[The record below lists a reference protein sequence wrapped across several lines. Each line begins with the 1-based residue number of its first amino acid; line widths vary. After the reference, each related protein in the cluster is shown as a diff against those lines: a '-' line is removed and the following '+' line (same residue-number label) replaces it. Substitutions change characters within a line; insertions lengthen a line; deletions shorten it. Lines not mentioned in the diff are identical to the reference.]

1 MINPQFRIGHG
12 FDLHVFADGRKLIL
26 GGIEIPFERGL
37 LGHSDADCLLHA
49 LSDAILGACGLP
61 DIGTYF
67 PDNDPAFKDLNSSI
81 ILKRAIEEARNLGYR
96 CSNIDLTII
105 AQRPKIG
112 PHIAKMKEN
121 ISEIAGIDPSLIGI
135 KATTHEKIGSLGR
148 EEGIATHAVCLLA
161 AESS

>member
-12 FDLHVFADGRKLIL
+12 FDLHVLADGRKLIL

-37 LGHSDADCLLHA
+37 LDIRMQIVFCMLCPMPFWVHVVYL
-49 LSDAILGACGLP
+49 ILGPIFL
-61 DIGTYF
+61 
-67 PDNDPAFKDLNSSI
+67 DNDPSFKDLNSSI

-135 KATTHEKIGSLGR
+135 KATIMKK
-148 EEGIATHAVCLLA
+148 
-161 AESS
+161 